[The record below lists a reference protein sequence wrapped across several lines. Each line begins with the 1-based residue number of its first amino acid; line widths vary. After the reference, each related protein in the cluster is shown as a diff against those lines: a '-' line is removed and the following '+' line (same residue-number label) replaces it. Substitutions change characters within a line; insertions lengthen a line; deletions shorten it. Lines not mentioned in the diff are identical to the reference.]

1 MRLLFIVSV
10 ALLSTA
16 CSNVHFSS
24 NVDKENF
31 ETYFAPSSVVVYD
44 KDDLDDLDF
53 EVIGSV
59 EGSSCQINKNDVPAD
74 IREARTKAR
83 IHAADL
89 NANGVVFQSCISFK
103 EDQACITNVICY
115 GRALNVIKDE
125 DSK

>member
-1 MRLLFIVSV
+1 MRLFFILGV

-31 ETYFAPSSVVVYD
+31 ETYFAPSSVVVYE
-44 KDDLDDLDF
+44 KDDLEDLDF
-53 EVIGSV
+53 QVLGAV
-59 EGSSCQINKNDVPAD
+59 EGSSCQTKDNAVPAD

-103 EDQACITNVICY
+103 EDKTCITNVICY
-115 GRALNVIKDE
+115 GRALNVMKDE
-125 DSK
+125 DGK